1 MKKIFTFITAV
12 LFSTMAMAQTYTY
25 TADLSQLEAGMS
37 IVGDGSFVEDNTFGT
52 GKVFQNGGGA
62 QRSHYLLLESDQIL
76 AQSAESKALSIG
88 FWINAKNAGASADY
102 MWAPMFM
109 AYENA
114 PVNNENT
121 WPMLGCQYRGVLQVN
136 CGGWCDYTDV
146 QNAAGVNTLYHG
158 DLDWLA
164 DKQWHYYTVVFENEI
179 AKVYFDGILKN
190 QWDASIGGET
200 TQVGLLSYGG
210 LLKRICIG
218 GNQAWSWG
226 DNDAAFQFAKFRV
239 QNNAMTAEDIAA
251 QMANDIIV
259 EGDYEYSAALSK
271 LEEGMSIVGSGSF
284 VSDDTFG
291 TVFQNVATAVRSSY
305 LLLPEDLLAHSQTSK
320 ALSIGF
326 WVNAGEAESGT
337 YDWAPIF
344 TAYAQQNNPN
354 SWPMF
359 VCQYRGV
366 LQTNCA
372 GWTDYADAQN
382 VSGVNAIYNGEKDWL
397 ADKKWHYY
405 TVVLHNDNAKVY
417 FDGVVANEWNLDGSD
432 GQYQRGLFSNG
443 GELKYICLG
452 GNQAWDWSDFDAP
465 FKFAQLVVKNSA
477 MTQEEIQ
484 AIVNALPTGI
494 ENVKMNNNSNGV
506 RYNIAGQQVTADYKG
521 LVIENGRKVLKK

>member
-37 IVGDGSFVEDNTFGT
+37 IVGDGTFVEDNTFGT

-136 CGGWCDYTDV
+136 CGGWCNYTDE

-291 TVFQNVATAVRSSY
+291 TVFQNVATAVRSNY

-359 VCQYRGV
+359 ACQYRGV
-366 LQTNCA
+366 LQANCA

-382 VSGVNAIYNGEKDWL
+382 VSGVNAVYNGEKDWL

-452 GNQAWDWSDFDAP
+452 GNQAWDWNDFDAP

-494 ENVKMNNNSNGV
+494 QSVKTVNNGNAV
-506 RYNIAGQQVTADYKG
+506 RYNIAGQHVTADYKG

>member
-25 TADLSQLEAGMS
+25 TADLSQLE
-37 IVGDGSFVEDNTFGT
+37 
-52 GKVFQNGGGA
+52 
-62 QRSHYLLLESDQIL
+62 
-76 AQSAESKALSIG
+76 
-88 FWINAKNAGASADY
+88 
-102 MWAPMFM
+102 
-109 AYENA
+109 
-114 PVNNENT
+114 
-121 WPMLGCQYRGVLQVN
+121 
-136 CGGWCDYTDV
+136 
-146 QNAAGVNTLYHG
+146 
-158 DLDWLA
+158 
-164 DKQWHYYTVVFENEI
+164 
-179 AKVYFDGILKN
+179 
-190 QWDASIGGET
+190 
-200 TQVGLLSYGG
+200 
-210 LLKRICIG
+210 
-218 GNQAWSWG
+218 
-226 DNDAAFQFAKFRV
+226 
-239 QNNAMTAEDIAA
+239 
-251 QMANDIIV
+251 
-259 EGDYEYSAALSK
+259 
-271 LEEGMSIVGSGSF
+271 EGMSIVGSGSF

-291 TVFQNVATAVRSSY
+291 TVFQNVATAVRSNY

-359 VCQYRGV
+359 ACQYRGV

-382 VSGVNAIYNGEKDWL
+382 VSGVNAVYNGEKDWL

-405 TVVLHNDNAKVY
+405 TVVLQDDNAKVY

-452 GNQAWDWSDFDAP
+452 GNQAWDWNDFDAP

-494 ENVKMNNNSNGV
+494 QSLKTVSNGKAV
-506 RYNIAGQQVTADYKG
+506 RYNLAGQQVADGFKG
-521 LVIENGRKVLKK
+521 LVIENGRKYMMK